1 MGSEIAPEKEFEVRV
16 LLISLGAGI
25 GAPLRYLIDQRVKQ
39 TRKYLL
45 PIETLLIN
53 VLGSFV
59 LGVTVHRDANIGFLF
74 GTGFAGAFTTWSAFA
89 LETHDL
95 FKSRKHWVAWS
106 YLALTLTLGVLAA
119 AAGNAI

>member
-1 MGSEIAPEKEFEVRV
+1 MKV
-16 LLISLGAGI
+16 LLISLGAAI
-25 GAPLRYLIDQRVKQ
+25 GAPLRYLIDQRVKSA
-39 TRKYLL
+39 RKFFL

-59 LGVTVHRDANIGFLF
+59 LGITVHRSANIGFLF

-89 LETHDL
+89 LESHDL
-95 FKSRKHWVAWS
+95 FKSKRHWIGWS
-106 YLALTLTLGVLAA
+106 YLGLTLTLGVLAA

>member
-1 MGSEIAPEKEFEVRV
+1 MRV
-16 LLISLGAGI
+16 LLISIGAGI
-25 GAPLRYLIDQRVKQ
+25 GAPLRYLIDQRVKSA
-39 TRKYLL
+39 RKYSL

-53 VLGSFV
+53 VVGSFV
-59 LGVTVHRDANIGFLF
+59 LGVTVHRNANVAYLF

-106 YLALTLTLGVLAA
+106 YLGLTLALGVLAA